1 MTDVLKIEALDA
13 DGALREAHEELGG
26 DTRSDFFKKAAI
38 GGGAALGSGVLLAGL
53 PELALAQGKSKANDV
68 KILNYALLLEFLEND
83 FYIKS
88 RAQANLQGNAARA
101 FRVIQSHEATHVKF
115 LKKAL
120 GSKARR
126 KPKFDFG
133 NNTQTQDKALALA
146 QVLEDTG
153 VTAYLGQA
161 TRILQPAVLAAAG
174 TIVTIE
180 ARHAAFIREL
190 NGKSFAPNAFDK
202 PASMAKVLKAAGGF
216 LA

>member
-1 MTDVLKIEALDA
+1 MTDVLTIEALDA
-13 DGALREAHEELGG
+13 DGAIREAHEDLGG

-38 GGGAALGSGVLLAGL
+38 GGGAALGGSVFLSGL
-53 PELALAQGKSKANDV
+53 PEMALAQGKSKANDV

-88 RAQANLQGNAARA
+88 RAQAGLKGDAARA
-101 FRVIQSHEATHVKF
+101 FRVIQSHEATHVKT
-115 LKKAL
+115 LKSVL
-120 GSKARR
+120 GGKARS
-126 KPKFDFG
+126 KPKFKFG
-133 NNTQTQDKALALA
+133 NATKSQKSALGLA

-190 NGKSFAPNAFDK
+190 NGNSFAPNAFDK

-216 LA
+216 VA

>member
-1 MTDVLKIEALDA
+1 MTDVLTIEAVDV
-13 DGALREAHEELGG
+13 DGAIREAHEDLGG

-38 GGGAALGSGVLLAGL
+38 GGGAVLGSSAFLAGL
-53 PELALAQGKSKANDV
+53 PDLALGAPSVRQDI

-88 RAQANLQGNAARA
+88 RRQANLRGDAKRA

-115 LKKAL
+115 LKQVL
-120 GSKARR
+120 GAKARK
-126 KPKFDFG
+126 KPEFDFG
-133 NNTQTQDKALALA
+133 NATKSQKSALGLA

-161 TRILQPAVLAAAG
+161 TRIKQPVVLRAAG
-174 TIVTIE
+174 TILTIE

-190 NGKSFAPNAFDK
+190 GGKSFAPNAFDK
-202 PASMAKVLKAAGGF
+202 PASMAQVLKAAGGF
-216 LA
+216 VA